1 MGINW
6 LTILATLINFLIL
19 LAILRYFFWN
29 KIKDAIE
36 ARQNLVLDKLSKAD
50 ADVEE
55 ARKLRLEYEEMLK
68 AAREE
73 GNRIVA
79 DKKKEAEELYKEIL
93 AKAEKDSKALMSR
106 ADEEIEVAKAD
117 ALLDLK
123 TKTVDVAIM
132 MSQKVLERSV
142 DENIHRDLIDE
153 YIDKVGI

>member
-55 ARKLRLEYEEMLK
+55 AR
-68 AAREE
+68 
-73 GNRIVA
+73 
-79 DKKKEAEELYKEIL
+79 
-93 AKAEKDSKALMSR
+93 S
-106 ADEEIEVAKAD
+106 
-117 ALLDLK
+117 LD
-123 TKTVDVAIM
+123 
-132 MSQKVLERSV
+132 
-142 DENIHRDLIDE
+142 
-153 YIDKVGI
+153 

>member
-36 ARQNLVLDKLSKAD
+36 VRQNLVLDKLSKAD

-106 ADEEIEVAKAD
+106 ADEEIEAAKAD

-132 MSQKVLERSV
+132 MSQKVLEKSV
-142 DENIHRDLIDE
+142 DENTHRDLIDE